1 MIIFRWKVASKTPP
15 QFSCQTARNPSP
27 WIASFE
33 WKITFI
39 RLLVELNV
47 NGVFLPQTFPRSF
60 HIPVEDLFFAS
71 VTQSNIYTRQNIRK
85 IKSSTTSS
93 LQHVISLLVP
103 CLSTASFLATLDN
116 DNNKAKHNTL
126 SLLFMLTRCVDEVR
140 RPGATET
147 YCTISLPCKFL
158 THLYVILLAVRA
170 ALQIETINEYQADV
184 IAVVRYYFPDALR
197 VVGIFCREPVDTRRI
212 WMNRSIR
219 YFSDSF

>member
-1 MIIFRWKVASKTPP
+1 MASKTPP
-15 QFSCQTARNPSP
+15 QFFCQTARNPSP

-60 HIPVEDLFFAS
+60 HIPMEDLFFAS
-71 VTQSNIYTRQNIRK
+71 VTQSNIYIRQNIRK
-85 IKSSTTSS
+85 IKSSTISS
-93 LQHVISLLVP
+93 LQHVISLLVS

-116 DNNKAKHNTL
+116 DNNKTKHNTL
-126 SLLFMLTRCVDEVR
+126 SLLFMLTWCVDEVR
-140 RPGATET
+140 RPDETET

-184 IAVVRYYFPDALR
+184 IPVVRYYFPDALR
-197 VVGIFCREPVDTRRI
+197 VVGIFRREPVDTRRV
-212 WMNRSIR
+212 
-219 YFSDSF
+219 